1 MMAGHMTPD
10 ARAVAIGA
18 YKHAIRLGHRYL
30 GGDHFLLAL
39 ASADQPAGAV
49 CATMASRRN
58 ASGRKSSAWPGEA
71 CSAAWTGTR

>member
-30 GGDHFLLAL
+30 GGEHFLLAL
-39 ASADQPAGAV
+39 ASAGQPAD
-49 CATMASRRN
+49 
-58 ASGRKSSAWPGEA
+58 PGPLPADELTRSPPSEA
-71 CSAAWTGTR
+71 A